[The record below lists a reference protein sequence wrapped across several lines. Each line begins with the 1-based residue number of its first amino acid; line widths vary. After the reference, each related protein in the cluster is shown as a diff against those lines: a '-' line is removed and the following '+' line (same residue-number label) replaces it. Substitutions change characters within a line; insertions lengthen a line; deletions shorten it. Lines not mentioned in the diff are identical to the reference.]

1 MLTFVARRLV
11 ATILVLLVASF
22 VVYVLTANSGDPLQ
36 ELRGSRDPSAQDQI
50 KYLSGVLNLDQPPVL
65 RYFSWL
71 GGVGACFIGQC
82 DLGISVAR
90 GEQPVIEAISGAL
103 GSTLQL
109 VLAATILAIVIG
121 VAIGMTT
128 ALRQYSGYDYVVTF
142 LTFVFYSLPIFWV
155 AVLLKEFGAIR
166 FNEFLGDPVM
176 PWWSIVLVA
185 LIMGFIAS
193 AVVGGELR
201 TRVIAFLSVGGGIAA
216 LLILLDVTRWFES
229 PSIGYVGI
237 ALMSVATAAVVL
249 FTSTGFHNRRALLA
263 VGIVVVLTI
272 ALSWPFQ
279 FLFYYLNSAWT
290 VLLVIAIMAGLGIVV
305 GLLVGG
311 DGKAVI
317 ARTAGLVGGL
327 GVIPLV
333 LDQMFI
339 RWDEYVARIPLSNGV
354 IATIGA
360 STPAIRRVDDT
371 WLNMLDSLTHMLLPT
386 IALMIISL
394 AAYTRYARASLL
406 DVMNQDYVRTARAK
420 GLGERTVV
428 MRHAFRNAMIPIATI
443 IALDFGA
450 VIGGAVITERVF
462 AWQAMGSLFNEGLNR
477 TDVNLVMG
485 FFLVTGILAVIFNV
499 VADLLYSALDP
510 RIRVS

>member
-1 MLTFVARRLV
+1 MLTFVARRVV
-11 ATILVLLVASF
+11 ATLLVLLVASF
-22 VVYVLTANSGDPLQ
+22 IVYVLTAYSGDPLL
-36 ELRGSRDPSAQDQI
+36 ELRGSRDPGAQAQI
-50 KYLSGVLNLDQPPVL
+50 AYLSQVLNLDQPPVL

-71 GGVGACFIGQC
+71 GGAAGCLIGQC

-90 GEQPVIEAISGAL
+90 GEQPVFDAIVGAF

-155 AVLLKEFGAIR
+155 AVLLKEYGAIR
-166 FNEFLGDPVM
+166 FNEFLGNPVL
-176 PWWSIVLVA
+176 PWWLILLIGIVLG
-185 LIMGFIAS
+185 LIAS
-193 AVVGGELR
+193 AIVGGGLR
-201 TRVIAFLSVGGGIAA
+201 TRVLSFAGVGTGTTV
-216 LLILLDVTRWFES
+216 LLTLLDLTNWFSS
-229 PSIGYVGI
+229 PSIGIIGV
-237 ALMSVATAAVVL
+237 ALLTLATAAVVL
-249 FTSTGFHNRRALLA
+249 YTSTGFAHRRALTA
-263 VGIVVVLTI
+263 VVIVVVLTI
-272 ALSWPFQ
+272 GLWYPFQ
-279 FLFYYLNSAWT
+279 FLFFYLNNPVT
-290 VLLVIAIMAGLGIVV
+290 ILIVMIGMAALGLII

-311 DGKAVI
+311 DDRRVV
-317 ARTAGLVGGL
+317 ARTAALLGGL
-327 GVIPLV
+327 TVLPLV
-333 LDQMFI
+333 LDQMLL
-339 RWDEYVARIPLSNGV
+339 RWDEYVVRIPLSNGV

-371 WLNMLDSLTHMLLPT
+371 WLNLLDAFTHMLLPT
-386 IALMIISL
+386 VALMIISL

-420 GLGERTVV
+420 GLTERTVV

-443 IALDFGA
+443 VALDFGA
-450 VIGGAVITERVF
+450 VIGGAIITERVF
-462 AWQAMGSLFNEGLNR
+462 AWQAMGSLFDIGLNR

-485 FFLVTGILAVIFNV
+485 FFLVTGVLAVIFNII
-499 VADLLYSALDP
+499 ADLVYSALDP